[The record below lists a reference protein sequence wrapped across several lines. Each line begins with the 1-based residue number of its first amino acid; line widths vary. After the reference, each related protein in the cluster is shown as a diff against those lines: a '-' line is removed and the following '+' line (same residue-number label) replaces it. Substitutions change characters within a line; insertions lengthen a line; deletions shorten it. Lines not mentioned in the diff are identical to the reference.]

1 MEKKT
6 FQYNNVS
13 VSVEDNK
20 AKWEADKNVSGLI
33 GRYDSKNNKLTLIVP
48 ETTKRD
54 TTKNPAL
61 VKGEKT
67 GMEVTV
73 RKDGRYGFSWTL
85 KQGELRL
92 IGQREV
98 EKEFKKCMT
107 VLFEKLM
114 VN

>member
-1 MEKKT
+1 MTTKKT
-6 FQYNNVS
+6 FQYNNVG
-13 VSVEDNK
+13 VSVEDNR
-20 AKWEADKNVSGLI
+20 AKWEADKNVSGVI
-33 GRYDSKNNKLTLIVP
+33 AHYDSKNNNLTLIVP
-48 ETTKRD
+48 EVQKRD

-61 VKGEKT
+61 ARGEKT

-73 RKDGRYGFSWTL
+73 RKDGRYGFSWNL

-107 VLFEKLM
+107 ALFEQL
-114 VN
+114 N